1 MIAILLSLALLPSG
15 PKKSPTNSMASEA
28 PAVGATTPAPLPAI
42 DASSASAP
50 VADSTMMEP
59 TEFVDQDLR
68 DVLRAIARAYNLN
81 IFPYPDV
88 KGKVTVSLHRMP
100 VMDAL
105 RLIVQP
111 MGYELFWENS
121 AWVVRPTQLRTQG
134 SIEMGRG
141 SITLTFKN
149 KDLQD
154 FAEDYARR
162 TGLNILVDRNA
173 KGTITG
179 TLRGVDPLDGLKA
192 ILTANG
198 FEVRSKGDAWIITTI
213 EEQAQNSTRIG
224 GMGGGSRNRVD
235 LQVRHGLVTANL
247 RQGQINDVVQCLA
260 DQSGYNMIT
269 YGQLGG
275 TIDANLKDVPLLQA
289 LSLLLQGTPFTYSLQ
304 DSVLLIGDRNPGSA
318 SGQALSKNEI
328 YYLKNTRVDKV
339 MPLLPKN
346 LPPQA
351 MQAVPELN
359 ALLLSGTGEMNEK
372 VKEFLVTIDQPIP
385 QVVLEAVIVEFYKGK
400 NSQLGIKSASS
411 QSEATASSVVGPAI
425 AIQGTSGF
433 KSNSVVQ
440 GTLGDMTTTV
450 GLLPQNFLLQLE
462 AIESSDKGRVLAR
475 PRLTTLNGQ
484 AANINVGT
492 SDYFQ
497 VTTTDRNGIVNSDY
511 RAFNTG
517 ITLSITPYLTQS
529 GYITAEIKPEV
540 RTPRSTSGTSSTD
553 NTRPPG
559 TSTRS
564 LQTNVSLKDGETIVL
579 GGLMQTLD
587 LEDIQG
593 VPLLSA
599 IPIIGGLFTYHTRNR
614 ETTELAIFI
623 TPHVLHASDSAGL
636 DPNKVVNEMDE
647 RVNGWKLNPFKH
659 EDLLPPTPEEA
670 VRSKPASRPDSTKQS
685 QTDSVKTVPAKASIP
700 TSQKAAP
707 TIVLPPRQKE
717 PFTATGAA
725 NTAAGQPTQ
734 MKDDDSD
741 APAFA
746 PVKPVPA
753 PSSTPTPRVQAMKP
767 DTVRPATKL
776 APPSGSRLQN

>member
-1 MIAILLSLALLPSG
+1 MIAIALSLAVLAGAPR
-15 PKKSPTNSMASEA
+15 KSPPPSSTSEPPALGSTLAS
-28 PAVGATTPAPLPAI
+28 PLGAVGSS
-42 DASSASAP
+42 SSAYS
-50 VADSTMMEP
+50 VTDSTMMEP
-59 TEFVDQDLR
+59 TEFVDQDIR
-68 DVLRAIARAYNLN
+68 DVLRAIARAYNMN

-111 MGYELFWENS
+111 LGYELSWENS
-121 AWVVRPTQLRTQG
+121 AWVVRPQQLRAQG
-134 SIEMGRG
+134 AIEMGRG
-141 SITLTFKN
+141 NLTLTFKN

-154 FAEDYARR
+154 FSEEYARR

-173 KGTITG
+173 RGTITG
-179 TLRGVDPLDGLKA
+179 TLRGVEPLDGLKA

-198 FEVRSKGDAWIITTI
+198 FEVRGQGDAWIIRAV
-213 EEQAQNSTRIG
+213 EVQSQQNYSP
-224 GMGGGSRNRVD
+224 MGGGMRNRVD
-235 LQVRHGLVTANL
+235 VQVRRGMVTANL
-247 RQGQINDVVQCLA
+247 RQALINDVVQTLA

-275 TIDANLKDVPLLQA
+275 TVDANLKDVPLLQA
-289 LSLLLQGTPFTYSLQ
+289 LSLILQGTPFTYALE

-318 SGQALSKNEI
+318 SGQALSQNEI
-328 YYLKNTRVDKV
+328 YYLRNTRVDKV

-359 ALLLSGTGEMNEK
+359 ALLLSGTGEMNQK
-372 VKEFLVTIDQPIP
+372 VKDFLVTIDQPIP
-385 QVVLEAVIVEFYKGK
+385 QVVLEAVIVEFYKGR

-411 QSEATASSVVGPAI
+411 KADIDNATSVVGPAI
-425 AIQGTSGF
+425 ALKGGTSF
-433 KSNSVVQ
+433 RDNSVLK
-440 GTLGDMTTTV
+440 TSLGDMTTTV

-475 PRLTTLNGQ
+475 PRITTLNGQ
-484 AANINVGT
+484 QASINVGT

-497 VTTTDRNGIVNSDY
+497 VTTTDRNGVISSDY

-529 GYITAEIKPEV
+529 GQITAEIKPEV
-540 RTPRSTSGTSSTD
+540 RTPRSTSGSSSTD
-553 NTRPPG
+553 ASRPPG

-564 LQTNVSLKDGETIVL
+564 LQTNVTLKDGETIVL

-599 IPIIGGLFTYHTRNR
+599 IPILGQLFTYHTRNR

-623 TPHVLHASDSAGL
+623 TPHVLRSRDSTKL
-636 DPNKVVNEMDE
+636 DPKAVVNEMDK
-647 RVNGWKLNPFKH
+647 RVNGTKWNPFAAD
-659 EDLLPPTPEEA
+659 DLMPPTPEEA
-670 VRSKPASRPDSTKQS
+670 VHRAPAIRPPVGDTLGTPVPKRDESAPKVSTPPQASIAPASPTKPMDPNLDRPPIQ
-685 QTDSVKTVPAKASIP
+685 
-700 TSQKAAP
+700 
-707 TIVLPPRQKE
+707 
-717 PFTATGAA
+717 
-725 NTAAGQPTQ
+725 
-734 MKDDDSD
+734 
-741 APAFA
+741 
-746 PVKPVPA
+746 
-753 PSSTPTPRVQAMKP
+753 TPTTQDTGRVSVP
-767 DTVRPATKL
+767 L
-776 APPSGSRLQN
+776 GPPSYPR